1 MKLFTLLSRILIVLC
16 FLPAPTW
23 AETLWQVKDVPN
35 VQLQDATQYV
45 TDPDSVINAEETAKL
60 NALIAHIRKESSVEI
75 AVVIL
80 PAIDSTR
87 YANAKDFATEL
98 FNYWKIGDQQ
108 DRGLLILLLTRQ
120 DQREIA
126 METGYGIEGDL
137 PDILTKKIQVRTMV
151 PLFKEGKYGEGMLAG
166 VEEIGKI
173 FTGTSELA
181 KLLEDE
187 KEEELPVS
195 TLGMILIASGSLAL
209 FALMLTL
216 KKQINNAESSGKR
229 WGLKI
234 VFFICCI
241 VSILVLPLMLIY
253 FYVYRVLTAPRKS
266 TDDDEDGDEDYES
279 SSSSDSDSGGSWG
292 GGSSGGG
299 GSSTRF

>member
-1 MKLFTLLSRILIVLC
+1 M
-16 FLPAPTW
+16 
-23 AETLWQVKDVPN
+23 KDVPN

-45 TDPDSVINAEETAKL
+45 TDPDSVINAEETTKL

-151 PLFKEGKYGEGMLAG
+151 PLFKEGKYGAGMLAG

-181 KLLEDE
+181 KLLEEE
-187 KEEELPVS
+187 KEESPIS

-216 KKQINNAESSGKR
+216 KKQINKAESSGKR
-229 WGLKI
+229 WALRI
-234 VFFICCI
+234 VFVICCI

-266 TDDDEDGDEDYES
+266 TDDDEDSYEGYE
-279 SSSSDSDSGGSWG
+279 SSSDSDSGGSWG

>member
-23 AETLWQVKDVPN
+23 AETLWQMKDVPN

-60 NALIAHIRKESSVEI
+60 NALITHIRKESSVEI

-253 FYVYRVLTAPRKS
+253 FYVYRVLTTPRKS
-266 TDDDEDGDEDYES
+266 TDDDEDGDEDYE
-279 SSSSDSDSGGSWG
+279 SSSDSDSGGSWG

>member
-137 PDILTKKIQVRTMV
+137 PDILTKKIQVHTMV

-187 KEEELPVS
+187 KEELPVS

>member
-1 MKLFTLLSRILIVLC
+1 M
-16 FLPAPTW
+16 
-23 AETLWQVKDVPN
+23 
-35 VQLQDATQYV
+35 
-45 TDPDSVINAEETAKL
+45 
-60 NALIAHIRKESSVEI
+60 
-75 AVVIL
+75 
-80 PAIDSTR
+80 
-87 YANAKDFATEL
+87 
-98 FNYWKIGDQQ
+98 
-108 DRGLLILLLTRQ
+108 LTRQ

-151 PLFKEGKYGEGMLAG
+151 PLFKEGKYGAGMLAG

-181 KLLEDE
+181 KLLEEE
-187 KEEELPVS
+187 KEESPIS

-216 KKQINNAESSGKR
+216 KKQINKAESSGKR
-229 WGLKI
+229 WALRI
-234 VFFICCI
+234 VFVICCI

-266 TDDDEDGDEDYES
+266 TDDDEDSYEGYE
-279 SSSSDSDSGGSWG
+279 SSSDSDSGGSWG